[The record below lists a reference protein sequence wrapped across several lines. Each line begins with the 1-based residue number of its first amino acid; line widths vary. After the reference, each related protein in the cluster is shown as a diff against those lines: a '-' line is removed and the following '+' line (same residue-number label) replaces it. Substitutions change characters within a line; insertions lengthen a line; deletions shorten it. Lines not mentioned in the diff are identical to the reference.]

1 MLQHNDRILAPGDLD
16 AIDADQGEPAE
27 MLRTNLAPFGLYD
40 AIINSVAVAVDPRQ
54 SELAAEQLKTWFLR
68 HHPQEAQR
76 LNHIPI
82 DTWDR
87 MARNRKRGYNEFLE
101 AMGNTFQRKEATHAR
116 SRALPDVTADSHNVK
131 WSAIMDWAR
140 GAYHDSTSCFFS
152 GNRVYLNGM
161 ASQGVTMLGFHD
173 MEQGIGTG
181 RVFVSPTWP
190 NDDHPNTPNGLLLWG
205 SYGHLEDFGWMPVRT
220 AADVLISVTGL
231 PYRTDFTD
239 GVSWL
244 GHQEPTE
251 DEREQLRYLPQN
263 YNSFPQI
270 EVPAAF
276 DCTNCQTHYPEM
288 SSRITKIT
296 HQGWDEEA
304 YNEARIVERELSEKL
319 AIWANDETRFTPTG
333 RQSLPWA
340 RRYAVLLKEADES
353 NRERRRLGEV
363 QNVEV
368 HTCMECHYAQILP
381 NR

>member
-1 MLQHNDRILAPGDLD
+1 MLQHNDHIEAP
-16 AIDADQGEPAE
+16 ADQDDQAE
-27 MLRTNLAPFGLYD
+27 MHRTNLAPFGLYE
-40 AIINSVAVAVDPRQ
+40 AVINSVAVAVDPRQ
-54 SELAAEQLKTWFLR
+54 SELAAEQLKAWFLR
-68 HHPQEAQR
+68 HHPQETQR
-76 LNHIPI
+76 LNHIAI

-116 SRALPDVTADSHNVK
+116 SRALPEVTADSHNVK
-131 WSAIMDWAR
+131 WSAIMDWSR
-140 GAYHDSTSCFFS
+140 GSYHDSTSCFFS

-173 MEQGIGTG
+173 MEQGTGTG

-190 NDDHPNTPNGLLLWG
+190 NENNPSTPNGLLLWG
-205 SYGHLEDFGWMPVRT
+205 SYGHIDDLGWMPVRS
-220 AADVLISVTGL
+220 AADVLIQITSL

-251 DEREQLRYLPQN
+251 VEREALRYLPQN
-263 YNSFPQI
+263 YNNFPQI
-270 EVPAAF
+270 EPPAAF
-276 DCTNCQTHYPEM
+276 ECANCQTNYPEM
-288 SSRITKIT
+288 SSRITRIT
-296 HQGWDEEA
+296 HQGWDENA
-304 YNEARIVERELSEKL
+304 YRAARIREGEMAEKL
-319 AIWANDETRFTPTG
+319 QIWSNDPSRFTPTG

-353 NRERRRLGEV
+353 NRERRRLGDV
-363 QNVEV
+363 QNTEE

-381 NR
+381 AR